1 MPKISVI
8 IPVYNVERYIERCAQ
23 SLFEQTLEDMEYIFI
38 NDCTPDDSMTVLKR
52 VLADYPHR
60 QKQVNLVD
68 LTQNQGLPGVRK
80 QGIAIATGEY
90 VIFCDSDDWVEKDM
104 YQLMYEKAIQED
116 FDVVICDYYLTDG
129 ASHRYWGQHC
139 QGDPISALLNNQLSA
154 SVCNKLV
161 KRSILTSL
169 GYIYPQENICEDFVH
184 NVQYFINAKKIGYV
198 DKALYYYFR
207 HAYNMT
213 NATLPKDIIPKFEQT
228 KKNIDLGLKILYDQG
243 LEKKYRYDIIHQ
255 KLFVRNNLLP
265 IIGQYY
271 SLWKSTYEEINSR
284 IFSCPCMHL
293 KEKILFVLI
302 YIKVYPFYKKFKRV
316 K

>member
-8 IPVYNVERYIERCAQ
+8 VPVWGVERYIERCAR
-23 SLFEQTLEDMEYIFI
+23 SLFEQTMEDMEYIFI

-129 ASHRYWGQHC
+129 ANHRHWGQHC
-139 QGDPISALLNNQLSA
+139 PGDPISALLNNQLSA

-161 KRSILTSL
+161 KRNILTSS

-228 KKNIDLGLKILYDQG
+228 KKNIDLGLKIIADHG
-243 LEKKYRYDIIHQ
+243 LEKKYRNDIIHQ

-271 SLWKSTYEEINSR
+271 SLWESTYQEINSKVLFCPSITAREKNVFMLAYLGLYPLYKR
-284 IFSCPCMHL
+284 I
-293 KEKILFVLI
+293 
-302 YIKVYPFYKKFKRV
+302 KK
-316 K
+316 